1 MLLISGLHRWHW
13 AVGFVSVL
21 VLSPIAVAADCFENT
36 NDEVLLSGSCSKANA
51 TLFVK
56 GSEPLLNFKLQA
68 KKEATLTQQ
77 SITLAIGGCE
87 FTGGVTYGG
96 NDRDSIRFPGPPVSS
111 PELPANAK
119 ADSNGIS
126 FNGGQNKVATCKP
139 KFEKAEGGYKVAI
152 KYDSKDVKL
161 PDFKITFADA
171 QLYVPASAV
180 ANWGFKGWRLWTVLG
195 SVATGLV
202 IVIAII
208 TFVVVKV
215 RKNKK
220 KQLEAGGQAG
230 NKSTGTKSSLKSNI
244 KSIIKSK
251 SAEKSAA
258 KVGKNDWM
266 KTFVWPL
273 EYTPEAIDTM
283 IVRFDV
289 PISPAGQILQMH
301 PMTEAQQ
308 DAFNRWAIR
317 HEKDCALKNELSLTP
332 ELYNRLMAE
341 CRVIGNLVD
350 AGKRMGLAYSVK
362 ME

>member
-1 MLLISGLHRWHW
+1 MKCCCRG
-13 AVGFVSVL
+13 
-21 VLSPIAVAADCFENT
+21 VARRPMQR
-36 NDEVLLSGSCSKANA
+36 SSSKAP
-51 TLFVK
+51 
-56 GSEPLLNFKLQA
+56 SHCSISSCRPR
-68 KKEATLTQQ
+68 KEAAHFHNQ
-77 SITLAIGGCE
+77 SRWQPADVNSRARLHGG
-87 FTGGVTYGG
+87 GGT
-96 NDRDSIRFPGPPVSS
+96 DSIRFPGPPVSS

-126 FNGGQNKVATCKP
+126 FNGVQNKVATCKP

-180 ANWGFKGWRLWTVLG
+180 ANWGFNGWRLWTVLG
-195 SVATGLV
+195 SVAAGLV

-215 RKNKK
+215 RENKK

-273 EYTPEAIDTM
+273 EYTPEVIDTM

-289 PISPAGQILQMH
+289 PNPRILQVFELH
-301 PMTEAQQ
+301 PMDDDQLA
-308 DAFNRWAIR
+308 AFNQWCIKHNKACTI
-317 HEKDCALKNELSLTP
+317 KNELSLTP
-332 ELYNRLMAE
+332 EPYNRLMAE
-341 CRVIGNLVD
+341 CRVIQTIVD
-350 AGKRMGLAYSVK
+350 ASTKMGYGLAK
-362 ME
+362 AP